1 MDGWMDGLVVPKDG
15 FEPDGFEQDG
25 YEKDGQIR
33 RILVGVLGGLPSG
46 QYGYLP
52 TKRRT
57 RISVPMRDLGV
68 LDGGEE
74 RETGTCET
82 VIAVSEANKL
92 N

>member
-1 MDGWMDGLVVPKDG
+1 MDGWMDWSFQRMDSNRMDSK
-15 FEPDGFEQDG
+15 DG
-25 YEKDGQIR
+25 YEKGGRIR
-33 RILVGVLGGLPSG
+33 RNLVGVLGGLPSG

-57 RISVPMRDLGV
+57 RISWPMRDLGV